1 MSEMV
6 DVIRRMTHRLEVP
19 NVADADTG
27 HGDLHNIIRC
37 VREIEGAGAAG
48 GA

>member
-19 NVADADTG
+19 NVADTDTG
-27 HGDLHNIIRC
+27 HGDLHNVIRC
-37 VREIEGAGAAG
+37 VREFEGAGAAG